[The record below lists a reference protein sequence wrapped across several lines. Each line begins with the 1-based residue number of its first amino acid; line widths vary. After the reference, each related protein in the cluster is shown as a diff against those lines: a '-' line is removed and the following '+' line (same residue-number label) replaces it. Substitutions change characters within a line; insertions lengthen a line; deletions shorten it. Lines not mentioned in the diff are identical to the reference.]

1 MQDYTVLAT
10 VAGEAITEREV
21 DDMIKAMD
29 QRGAA
34 YNSREGR
41 DAILEE
47 LIGRRL
53 LLLDAKRNLLERD
66 EEFKAELAKLKDS
79 LLSSYAADKVMRDV
93 KVTDAEVEEYYNAHR
108 GEFVSREKIN
118 VSHILVDDETLCEK
132 IMEDIERGDVS
143 FEEAARRYSSCP
155 SKNNCGALGDA
166 TRGQFVPEFEDA
178 VFGAEIGHTI
188 GPVKTQFG
196 YHIIKLNSK
205 TPAGEMKLDE
215 VREAIREK
223 LTREKQQKAY
233 VSKIN
238 QLKILY
244 PVDKYNK

>member
-10 VAGEAITEREV
+10 VAGEPITERDV
-21 DDMIKAMD
+21 DDMIRAMG

-34 YNSREGR
+34 YNTKEGR
-41 DAILEE
+41 EAVLEE

-66 EEFKAELAKLKDS
+66 EEFKAELAKVKDS
-79 LLSSYAADKVMRDV
+79 LLSSYAADKVMREA
-93 KVTDAEVEEYYNAHR
+93 KVTDAEVEEYFNAHKS
-108 GEFVSREKIN
+108 EFVSREKVN

-132 IMEDIERGDVS
+132 IMEDIERGDIS
-143 FEEAARRYSSCP
+143 FEEAAKRYSSCP
-155 SKNNCGALGDA
+155 SRANGGALGEA

-178 VFGAEIGHTI
+178 VFGAEVGHTI
-188 GPVKTQFG
+188 GPVRTQFG

-205 TPAGEMKLDE
+205 TPAGEMKFE
-215 VREAIREK
+215 EAREALREK
-223 LTREKQQKAY
+223 LLREKQQKAY
-233 VSKIN
+233 KSRIN

-244 PVDKYNK
+244 PVDKY